1 MLLHCQIVQW
11 SKRHNDL
18 DTNDIKSRR
27 YEFEKRVQCTQADSV
42 IESLRK
48 SLSLWF
54 IGLMIHRAFDTW

>member
-48 SLSLWF
+48 S
-54 IGLMIHRAFDTW
+54 